1 MQSWTWESLS
11 ITKNAN
17 PCRWRWR
24 RCSRKVSFIRIIFHI
39 SWNSIIY
46 CPGPKGPDGKGLR
59 KLIEYCSSKDPH
71 YVVEIRPNKRSQ
83 GKELGGLFVRYITAT
98 ADMWAMMLF
107 INMSH
112 IVEHLVFL
120 HFQLFAL
127 CSSTKIFI
135 MEFIWIFANQT
146 IHWWYY
152 IMMND
157 EYYDLSGKVFFPI
170 SHAHS
175 ARESYNLIV
184 FSNIAYMSA
193 HLWVRWHAIPFCW
206 CNVSAISAVSAHVI
220 HVLKHFMLL

>member
-17 PCRWRWR
+17 PCRWRLK
-24 RCSRKVSFIRIIFHI
+24 RCSRKVSFIRIIFYI

-127 CSSTKIFI
+127 CSSTKIF
-135 MEFIWIFANQT
+135 T
-146 IHWWYY
+146 WWGLYGSLLTKLSIGD
-152 IMMND
+152 IMMN
-157 EYYDLSGKVFFPI
+157 SGSHLLTHGTSIIWIKVSMYFRFQ
-170 SHAHS
+170 H
-175 ARESYNLIV
+175 N
-184 FSNIAYMSA
+184 FTKF
-193 HLWVRWHAIPFCW
+193 RWH
-206 CNVSAISAVSAHVI
+206 
-220 HVLKHFMLL
+220 L